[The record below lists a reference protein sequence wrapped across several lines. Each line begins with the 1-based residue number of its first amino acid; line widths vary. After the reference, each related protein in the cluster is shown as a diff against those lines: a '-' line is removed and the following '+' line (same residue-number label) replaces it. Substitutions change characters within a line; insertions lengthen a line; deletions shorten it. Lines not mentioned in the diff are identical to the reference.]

1 MTRIASICSHS
12 DWLTLDDIDIPLFQ
26 RALSAVIDESLFDR
40 LVSSAPTTRSRALA
54 LSTTLPH
61 AFDWINVVPSPSLGL
76 HLLDREF
83 RSSLC
88 YWLGVP
94 LHNSSYPCPKRHLEA
109 DTFGDHQISCGGNG
123 DHIYR
128 HNAIHDVV
136 YSAAQSA
143 ALGPTKESP
152 DLIPNSA
159 AHPADVFL
167 PNWSSGRPA
176 ALDIHVIS
184 PLQPLTI
191 AESAI
196 TQGHALNVGIQRKLS
211 NNLQACRSVCIS
223 CIPLVVESLGGL
235 SKEFIDTISSI
246 GKSISLRFGC
256 NVDHNV
262 TKHLFGRVGIALW
275 RGNAALLLHGFRP

>member
-1 MTRIASICSHS
+1 M
-12 DWLTLDDIDIPLFQ
+12 
-26 RALSAVIDESLFDR
+26 
-40 LVSSAPTTRSRALA
+40 
-54 LSTTLPH
+54 
-61 AFDWINVVPSPSLGL
+61 
-76 HLLDREF
+76 
-83 RSSLC
+83 
-88 YWLGVP
+88 
-94 LHNSSYPCPKRHLEA
+94 
-109 DTFGDHQISCGGNG
+109 
-123 DHIYR
+123 
-128 HNAIHDVV
+128 V

-159 AHPADVFL
+159 SRPADVFL
-167 PNWSSGRPA
+167 PNWSGGRPA

-211 NNLQACRSVCIS
+211 NNLQARRSVGIS
-223 CIPLVVESLGGL
+223 CISLVAESLRGL

-246 GKSISLRFGC
+246 GKSISLRSGC

-262 TKHLFGRVGIALW
+262 TKHLFGRVGITLW
-275 RGNAALLLHGFRP
+275 RGNAALLLHRFRP